1 MTLSLA
7 DPVKRVANALEGAQF
22 AFVFGSFGT
31 PGFGPESDLDVAVSF
46 RRALPPMDLV
56 SLAGRL
62 ETAAGRRVDVV
73 DAVEAAIDVASH
85 LISANGWELPRDA
98 RHAFEILVTH
108 GVIAGTSLKVLH
120 AAVGFRNIAVDDYA
134 KLDPQ
139 VVRGIAA
146 DHLGDLEEFANAVLR
161 KTTAGG

>member
-1 MTLSLA
+1 MNPRFEEDIVLAKVSTIRKAVATIRSLESE
-7 DPVKRVANALEGAQF
+7 L
-22 AFVFGSFGT
+22 
-31 PGFGPESDLDVAVSF
+31 PGGEKEWMRLDLTVLNLQ
-46 RRALPPMDLV
+46 R
-56 SLAGRL
+56 
-62 ETAAGRRVDVV
+62 
-73 DAVEAAIDVASH
+73 AVEAAIDVASH

-161 KTTAGG
+161 KITAGG

>member
-1 MTLSLA
+1 MNPRFEEDIVLAKVSTIRKAVATIRSLE
-7 DPVKRVANALEGAQF
+7 NEL
-22 AFVFGSFGT
+22 
-31 PGFGPESDLDVAVSF
+31 PGDEKEWMRLDLTVLNLQ
-46 RRALPPMDLV
+46 R
-56 SLAGRL
+56 
-62 ETAAGRRVDVV
+62 
-73 DAVEAAIDVASH
+73 AVEAAIDVASH

-108 GVIAGTSLKVLH
+108 GVISGASLKVLH
-120 AAVGFRNIAVDDYA
+120 AAVGFRNIAVHDYA

-139 VVRGIAA
+139 IVRGIAA

>member
-1 MTLSLA
+1 MNPRFEEDIVLAKVSTIRKAVATIRSLESE
-7 DPVKRVANALEGAQF
+7 L
-22 AFVFGSFGT
+22 
-31 PGFGPESDLDVAVSF
+31 PGGEKEWMRLDLTVLNLQ
-46 RRALPPMDLV
+46 R
-56 SLAGRL
+56 
-62 ETAAGRRVDVV
+62 
-73 DAVEAAIDVASH
+73 AVEAAIDVASH

-146 DHLGDLEEFANAVLR
+146 DHLGDLEEFANEVLR
-161 KTTAGG
+161 KTTASG